1 MLAFSPV
8 IALAIGLIAIGRGAL
23 SGQFREVER
32 KRDRVARYV
41 CLALGIAIL
50 TASAGWLIF

>member
-8 IALAIGLIAIGRGAL
+8 IALALGLIAIGRGAL

-32 KRDRVARYV
+32 RRDRVARHV

-50 TASAGWLIF
+50 IASASWLVF